1 MVSSKNVHSTK
12 WDYRLSSYFICMLTI
27 LMTWQWWQSA
37 VLIIQYWY
45 SSMWC
50 IYILGNLYHIHIFMV
65 YMSVN

>member
-45 SSMWC
+45 LHTREF
-50 IYILGNLYHIHIFMV
+50 IYHMHIFMV